1 MFFIIFNL
9 VLLTGSV
16 LLTYSGLSNFNLIL
30 TLPFGIKILIGLGL
44 ITPVVN
50 LYDTIKNF
58 VLLSTI
64 VSEVKKEED

>member
-1 MFFIIFNL
+1 MLFILFNL
-9 VLLTGSV
+9 ALLTGSV

-30 TLPFGIKILIGLGL
+30 TLPLGLKILIGLGL
-44 ITPVVN
+44 ITPVAN

-64 VSEVKKEED
+64 VSEAKKEED